1 MRRAAFNEAG
11 VATRSDQALQV
22 LLSRRCHAEG
32 SSSNV
37 RRGHGVFRVY
47 RNVHSARRGLVPT
60 PDAVIF
66 AELLS
71 PLVEGAISV
80 PLPACRSPSIA
91 VRQPDSPFGESR
103 SRQPSRNLSPSYSP
117 VAILKPE
124 DTSFLLLGDYVGY
137 VRWQCASLAAR
148 SSNNNAYEEQRTG
161 ERE

>member
-1 MRRAAFNEAG
+1 MHRAAFNEAG

-80 PLPACRSPSIA
+80 SLPPARH
-91 VRQPDSPFGESR
+91 
-103 SRQPSRNLSPSYSP
+103 LSLSGSLTHLSVSLVPANR
-117 VAILKPE
+117 VE
-124 DTSFLLLGDYVGY
+124 TSLQATLL
-137 VRWQCASLAAR
+137 SL
-148 SSNNNAYEEQRTG
+148 S
-161 ERE
+161 